1 MVTKEFPRIVF
12 MGTPE
17 FAVASLDALVQ
28 AGYNVVGVIT
38 APDKPAGRGM
48 KLTESAVKKYA
59 VQHGLH
65 VMQPEKLKNPDFL
78 NELISLRAD
87 LQIVV
92 AFRMLPEVV
101 WNMPK
106 MGTVNVHGSLLPQYR
121 GAAPINWAVI
131 NGEKETGVTTFK
143 LKHEI
148 DTGDI
153 LLQESFPIGEDET
166 AGEVHD
172 RMKEIGAQLLV
183 KTVEGLVNGKL
194 REKPQSSMVNSELSM
209 GDAEVSTAHS
219 PLITHHSPLKHAPK
233 IFTETC
239 KIDFTKTVDEI
250 HNLIRGLSPFPGAFT
265 TFNGKLMKIYRSK
278 KEIATGQA
286 APSGRTIG
294 EPVTDG
300 KTFFKFACSN
310 GFVHVLELQLEG
322 KKRMLIEDF
331 LRGYRS

>member
-1 MVTKEFPRIVF
+1 

-28 AGYNVVGVIT
+28 AGYNVVAVIT

-65 VMQPEKLKNPDFL
+65 VLQPEKLKNPDFL
-78 NELISLRAD
+78 NELIALRAD

-101 WNMPK
+101 WNMPR

-183 KTVEGLVNGKL
+183 KTVEGLENGTL
-194 REKPQSSMVNSELSM
+194 EEKPQSSMVKSELSM
-209 GDAEVSTAHS
+209 ADAEVSTAHS
-219 PLITHHSPLKHAPK
+219 PLTTHHSPLKHAPK

-239 KIDFTKTVDEI
+239 KIDFTKTVDEV

-278 KEIATGQA
+278 KEIVTGQA
-286 APSGRTIG
+286 APSDQTIG

-300 KTFFKFACSN
+300 KTYFKFACSN
-310 GFVHVLELQLEG
+310 GFIYVLELQLEG
-322 KKRMLIEDF
+322 KKRMLVEDF